1 MRCSRCGRALRE
13 SAIPSGSGG
22 YAALGPKCA
31 RLVGLGPQRKVMLF
45 TVRRRVRMADA
56 RQMEIPV

>member
-1 MRCSRCGRALRE
+1 ME

-31 RLVGLGPQRKVMLF
+31 RLVGLVRQRKTMLF
-45 TVRRRVRMADA
+45 TVRRRGRRVDS